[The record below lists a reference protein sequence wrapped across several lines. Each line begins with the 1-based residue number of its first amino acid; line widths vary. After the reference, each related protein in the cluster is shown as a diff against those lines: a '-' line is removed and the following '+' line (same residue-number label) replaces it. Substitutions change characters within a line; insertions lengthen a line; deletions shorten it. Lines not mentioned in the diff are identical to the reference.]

1 MDSLFH
7 FIFPLIIALAAR
19 VHLKHGL
26 FWVFGLALATV
37 LLDLDVFLIHRATFH
52 NLFVVLLLP
61 AVLVALAFQY
71 EKIGS
76 KYKTLSLLLMLFLVS
91 HTILD
96 MGTESGVQLLY
107 PFIDQVYQ
115 FTGGVSVGLPVG
127 SGYLVSGLGLSLLL
141 YLFLLILVLFV
152 EDFVKYFDRDRNV
165 ERAFKDTI
173 RKEEKKL
180 KRGL

>member
-1 MDSLFH
+1 MDSVFH

-26 FWVFGLALATV
+26 LWVLGLSLATV
-37 LLDLDVFLIHRATFH
+37 LLDLDVFFVHRATFH
-52 NLFVVLLLP
+52 NLFVTLLLP

-71 EKIGS
+71 EKRGT
-76 KYKTLSLLLMLFLVS
+76 KYKTLSLLLLLFLFS

-107 PFIDQVYQ
+107 PFSDQVYQ
-115 FTGGVSVGLPVG
+115 FTGGVSVNLPAG
-127 SGYLVSGLGLSLLL
+127 EGYLLSGLGISLMLYFFLLL
-141 YLFLLILVLFV
+141 LVLFA
-152 EDFVKYFDRDRNV
+152 EDFVKFFMKDRNI
-165 ERAFKDTI
+165 ETALKDTI

-180 KRGL
+180 KRQL